1 MIRIALVEDDP
12 ACREQ
17 LRGYLDRYGKESG
30 EKLSITT
37 FADGD
42 EIALHYTADYDII
55 LMDIEMKFMDGMTA
69 AELIREKD
77 DSVVIIFI
85 TNSPQYAI
93 KGYAVDAMDYVLKP
107 VSYYAFSQRIKRAAA
122 RLERRRQRR
131 YLTVFARDGTHRVPC
146 SDVLY
151 IEVQGHELFYHLK
164 DGVLP
169 AAGTMKEAEEAVDP
183 LTFFRC
189 HKGCLVNLEQVD
201 GIRGD
206 DVIVAGEAVPLSRAR
221 KKALLDA
228 FNNYISEVGQ

>member
-17 LRGYLDRYGKESG
+17 LRGYLDWYGKESG
-30 EKLSITT
+30 EKLSVTT

-169 AAGTMKEAEEAVDP
+169 AAGTMKERRRRRQW
-183 LTFFRC
+183 T
-189 HKGCLVNLEQVD
+189 H
-201 GIRGD
+201 
-206 DVIVAGEAVPLSRAR
+206 
-221 KKALLDA
+221 
-228 FNNYISEVGQ
+228 

>member
-30 EKLSITT
+30 EKLSVTT

-93 KGYAVDAMDYVLKP
+93 KG
-107 VSYYAFSQRIKRAAA
+107 
-122 RLERRRQRR
+122 
-131 YLTVFARDGTHRVPC
+131 
-146 SDVLY
+146 
-151 IEVQGHELFYHLK
+151 
-164 DGVLP
+164 
-169 AAGTMKEAEEAVDP
+169 
-183 LTFFRC
+183 
-189 HKGCLVNLEQVD
+189 
-201 GIRGD
+201 
-206 DVIVAGEAVPLSRAR
+206 LS
-221 KKALLDA
+221 L
-228 FNNYISEVGQ
+228 IHI